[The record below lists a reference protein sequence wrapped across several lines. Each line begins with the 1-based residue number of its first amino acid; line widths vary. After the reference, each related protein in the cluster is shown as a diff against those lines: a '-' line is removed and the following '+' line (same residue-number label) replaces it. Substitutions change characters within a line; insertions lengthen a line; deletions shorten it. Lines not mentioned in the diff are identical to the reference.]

1 MKRQESATKPND
13 ARPDPLLDG
22 LEEKIKLLIERYQ
35 DLAEEYRALVEVRER
50 LKGTPDPVAL
60 QERLRALEAERDRHS
75 RHEAFLEERI
85 RDLLARI
92 RYVVEA

>member
-1 MKRQESATKPND
+1 M
-13 ARPDPLLDG
+13 LDG
-22 LEEKIKLLIERYQ
+22 LEERIKLLVERYE
-35 DLAEEYRALVEVRER
+35 DLAEEYRALVEMRER

-60 QERLRALEAERDRHS
+60 QERLRALEAEHERHS
-75 RHEAFLEERI
+75 RHEAFLEEGI